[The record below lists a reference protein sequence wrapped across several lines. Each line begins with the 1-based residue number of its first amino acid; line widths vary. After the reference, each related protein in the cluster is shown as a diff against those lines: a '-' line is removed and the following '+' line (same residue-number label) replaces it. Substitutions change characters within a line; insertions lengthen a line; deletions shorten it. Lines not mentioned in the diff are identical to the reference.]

1 MQAARRNLL
10 KTGLMCTGAAAAAGV
25 SLPASAAVEP
35 KSKIAR
41 EEWDVVVVGA
51 GFAGLCAA
59 LEAKEKGA
67 KVLLIEKWAVPT
79 ARPPTAP
86 AGSPRR
92 KRAIRTRTMT
102 IPRNSTSRR

>member
-51 GFAGLCAA
+51 RLCARSA
-59 LEAKEKGA
+59 AA
-67 KVLLIEKWAVPT
+67 
-79 ARPPTAP
+79 
-86 AGSPRR
+86 S
-92 KRAIRTRTMT
+92 
-102 IPRNSTSRR
+102 IPRP

>member
-41 EEWDVVVVGA
+41 EEWDVVVV
-51 GFAGLCAA
+51 LS
-59 LEAKEKGA
+59 
-67 KVLLIEKWAVPT
+67 LIH
-79 ARPPTAP
+79 
-86 AGSPRR
+86 
-92 KRAIRTRTMT
+92 I
-102 IPRNSTSRR
+102 